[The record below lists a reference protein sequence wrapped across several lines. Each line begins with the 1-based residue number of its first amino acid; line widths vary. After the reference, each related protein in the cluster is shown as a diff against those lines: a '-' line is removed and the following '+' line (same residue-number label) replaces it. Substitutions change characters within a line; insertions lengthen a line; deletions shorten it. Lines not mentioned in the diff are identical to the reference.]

1 MSEDS
6 IPLLQEFPGLSA
18 KEVAMQQQVHGYNRG
33 GKSPNQALE
42 LIIDIFKEPMIIL
55 LLVACSIYFVLS
67 EWSEAFTMLGAILF
81 VAGISLFQDY
91 RSQRAVKALQQITMT
106 KAKVVR
112 NNALIEIPS
121 DEIVVGD
128 TAVIG
133 EGDLIPA
140 DMQMLTDFDLAVNE
154 ALLTGESTDV
164 VKQRGDLLY
173 QGTMALRGYA
183 YARVSAIGTKT
194 RLAAIE
200 HSLGTVRQAET
211 PLQAQVRKFVR
222 LMVIAGSLAFLLVW
236 GYKSWETGSI
246 IHGLLH
252 GLTMAMSVIPE
263 EIPVAMTTFLALG
276 AYRLLKI
283 HIIARQPQSVETLG
297 SATVICVDKTG
308 TLTKNLMQ
316 VARTWDAETSK
327 ITDFN
332 AHPEYSPV
340 LEYAMWSSE
349 RSPFD
354 PMETSIHQWYSTL
367 AQNDERTGATMLK
380 DFPLAG
386 SPPVMTHLFDL
397 PDRGII
403 TAIKGGLE
411 TVLKRSNVSATIE
424 AEAWAVSRKFASQ
437 GFRVLGVGKGIW
449 NQDQLPEKP
458 EEMTFTFL
466 GIIAFS
472 DPPETHIP
480 GVIQS
485 FHEAGVQ
492 VKMITGDYLETA
504 QSVASTVGIPHL
516 VTLTGLQL
524 QSMNDQS
531 LSEAVQKTS
540 VFARIYPE
548 AKLRIVQALRAV
560 GEVVAMTG
568 DGVNDAPALKAADIG
583 VAMGK
588 RGTEVAK
595 GAAGLVLSDDD
606 LAHMVDAIYLG
617 RRIHANLKK
626 AIRYIISIHIPII
639 SLIVLNQFI
648 PFLPETLFSPVHVI
662 FLELI
667 MGPTCSIIYENEPTS
682 KQELK
687 QPTRQRRNA
696 SLLQGKPLT
705 ITILQGLLITLAC
718 VIAGYWADQK
728 GYHETLQRTLIF
740 STLVFSNV
748 FLTLVN
754 RSFQQS
760 IRHTLLRP
768 NLLIPAI
775 LIVSLLLWAGTV
787 TVPVMQQIFEFSSIH
802 ASDLMI
808 PVALAFLGTLWIE
821 PFKGTRFIE

>member
-1 MSEDS
+1 MIEDS
-6 IPLLQEFPGLSA
+6 IPLLPEYPGLTSD
-18 KEVAMQQQVHGYNRG
+18 EVARQQQLHGYNRSV
-33 GKSPNQALE
+33 KAPNQAWE
-42 LIIDIFKEPMIIL
+42 LIIAILKEPMVLL
-55 LLVACSIYFVLS
+55 LLVACSIYFILS

-91 RSQRAVKALQQITMT
+91 RSQRAVKALQQMTMT

-112 NNALIEIPS
+112 NKMLTEIPS
-121 DEIVVGD
+121 DNIVVKD
-128 TAVIG
+128 IAVIE

-140 DMQMLTDFDLAVNE
+140 DMHLLTEYDLAVNE
-154 ALLTGESTDV
+154 AVLTGESTDV
-164 VKQRGDLLY
+164 VKQPGDQLY
-173 QGTMALRGYA
+173 QGTMVLRGYG
-183 YARVSAIGTKT
+183 YARVSAIGTGT

-200 HSLGTVRQAET
+200 HSLGSVRPVET
-211 PLQAQVRKFVR
+211 PLQSQVHRFVR

-276 AYRLLKI
+276 AYRLLKLQ
-283 HIIARQPQSVETLG
+283 IIARQPQSVETLG
-297 SATVICVDKTG
+297 AATVICVDKTG

-316 VARTWDAETSK
+316 VAKTWEAQSGK
-327 ITDFN
+327 VTDFIT
-332 AHPEYSPV
+332 APEFNEV

-367 AQNDERTGATMLK
+367 NTRDIRASATMLK

-397 PDRGII
+397 PGQGVI

-411 TVLKRSNVSATIE
+411 TVLKRSQVSAEEE
-424 AEAWAVSRKFASQ
+424 AEAMSISKSFASL
-437 GFRVLGVGKGIW
+437 GFRVLGVGKGTW
-449 NQDQLPEKP
+449 GQEKMPEKP
-458 EEMTFTFL
+458 EDMTFTFL

-480 GVIQS
+480 DVIKS
-485 FHEAGVQ
+485 FHEAGVE

-504 QSVASTVGIPHL
+504 RSVAATVGITDTPY
-516 VTLTGLQL
+516 LTGSEM
-524 QSMNDQS
+524 QSM
-531 LSEAVQKTS
+531 SEPELTRIVGKTN

-548 AKLRIVQALRAV
+548 AKLRIVQALRKS

-583 VAMGK
+583 IAMGK

-595 GAAGLVLSDDD
+595 GAAGLVLGDDD

-639 SLIVLNQFI
+639 TLIVLNQFL
-648 PFLPETLFSPVHVI
+648 PFLPETLFSPIHVI

-667 MGPTCSIIYENEPTS
+667 MGPTCSIIYENEPT
-682 KQELK
+682 
-687 QPTRQRRNA
+687 RRNELVHPSRQHRNV

-705 ITILQGLLITLAC
+705 ITILQGLLITITCL
-718 VIAGYWADQK
+718 ITGYWATRH
-728 GYHETLQRTLIF
+728 GYDDDTQRTLIF
-740 STLVFSNV
+740 STLVFANV

-754 RSFQQS
+754 RSF
-760 IRHTLLRP
+760 RLRIWETFTRG
-768 NLLIPAI
+768 NALIPLI
-775 LIVSLLLWAGTV
+775 LIVSLLLWACTV
-787 TVPVMQQIFEFSSIH
+787 TIPAVRHIFEFS
-802 ASDLMI
+802 ALRLSDLLI
-808 PVALAFLGTLWIE
+808 PVMMAMLGTLWIE
-821 PFKGTRFIE
+821 PFKGTSLIE